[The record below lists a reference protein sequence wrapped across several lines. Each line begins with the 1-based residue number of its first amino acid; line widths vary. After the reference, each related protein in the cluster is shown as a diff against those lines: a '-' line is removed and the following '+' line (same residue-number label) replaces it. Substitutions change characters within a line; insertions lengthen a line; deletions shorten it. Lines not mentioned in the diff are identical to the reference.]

1 MADRL
6 DTLKGVFDDFQH
18 EESILTWRFPWFNML
33 YNYVIALVMFLLI
46 VSLTIWGLN
55 VRTERK
61 AEALTAEAL
70 AAWQSEQE
78 AAAQAEAEELAAIR
92 STQEYILDQESKV
105 LAKLIYGI
113 RNFVDKYGYSDAD
126 IETYMRCVT
135 NRYEA
140 GNGINNLEAVV
151 SREGQ
156 FLGYSDSNPVLDDY
170 YRIAHSF
177 LERWHSEST
186 KPCDLSYQFAE
197 LTPSGIWLKA
207 DINADGYARR
217 WRAE

>member
-1 MADRL
+1 MDKL
-6 DTLKGVFDDFQH
+6 MTLKEVFDDFQN
-18 EESILTWRFPWFNML
+18 EERVLTWRFPWFNMI
-33 YNYVIALVMFLLI
+33 YNYVIAFVVFLLI

-78 AAAQAEAEELAAIR
+78 AAAQAEAEELAAVR
-92 STQEYILDQESKV
+92 QTQEFILDQEATV
-105 LAKLIYGI
+105 MAKLIYGI
-113 RNFVDKYGYSDAD
+113 RNFIDKYGYSDAD
-126 IETYMRCVT
+126 IETYLRCVT

-140 GNGINNLEAVV
+140 GNGINSIEAIV
-151 SREGQ
+151 SRDGQ
-156 FLGYSDSNPVLDDY
+156 FLGYSESNPVLDDY

-197 LTPSGIWLKA
+197 LTSSGIWLKA

-217 WRAE
+217 WRA